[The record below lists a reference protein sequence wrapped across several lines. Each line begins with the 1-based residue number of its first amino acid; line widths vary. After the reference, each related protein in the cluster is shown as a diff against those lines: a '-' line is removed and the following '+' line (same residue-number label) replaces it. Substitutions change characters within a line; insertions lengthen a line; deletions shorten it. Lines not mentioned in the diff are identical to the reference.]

1 MRKRFGVRDVWKA
14 LDERPARAWPEGVL
28 HHGVRVLLLLALA
41 LMTVALFPVSP
52 VPDFPVLEKGMVA
65 EDDVIAEVGFPI
77 PKSEAEL
84 ARERAEAAAGVL
96 PIFVYNPAAADTMLA
111 RVERF
116 LARVDSAV
124 AVDASAQ
131 DPGAVRSLLQSYG
144 LPADDATI
152 TLLAAPRSRAQL
164 ERALDLAIR
173 TELPVGIASTVDV
186 EESGAAQL
194 RLRRGEGEV
203 LLSRDSLLTAPRFF
217 ERSMRHLPSA
227 SAAELSELHRLV
239 LIRFFEPSIKL
250 DHMATEEARERARR
264 AVPTIKGE
272 VLRGEKIVGAHE
284 QIRDA
289 ELERLQAYRDHLAS
303 LGPLDGAANVGR
315 SVGAFLYNVSILAIF
330 GVLLV
335 SYRRPIYEDLRHSLV
350 LAALIASLV
359 GVAAV
364 VAKNSWPVEL
374 VPIAFPAL
382 VVAGLWD
389 GRMALTLS
397 LTLAVLLAG
406 QEPYLGLSPLATLTM
421 GGAAAALGARV
432 VRRRSQNWISIAVI
446 TGAYVLAAT
455 SLGLLRSREITEVL
469 ASVGWGTMNAIAS
482 VLIATG
488 FLPLFEAFTRIT
500 TAQTLLELSD
510 MNHPLLQRLQREASG
525 TFSHSLNVANLAEAA
540 AREIDANALLTR
552 VGTYYHDIGKMLKP
566 QYFIENQPPGRN
578 PHDKLKPAMSA
589 AIVRGH
595 VTEGLRL
602 AEEAKLPECVK
613 AFIAEHHG
621 TQPISFFYERAKE
634 LDPEANLD
642 PRDFSYPGPKPRS
655 KETAI
660 VMLADSI
667 ESAAR
672 VLPEP
677 TPERIR
683 ALVERI
689 VETKISLGQLEE
701 APLTLNELAR
711 IKEQFVIG
719 LSGIYHQRID
729 YPTMRE
735 ESESPVA
742 PSEAPAGR
750 A

>member
-1 MRKRFGVRDVWKA
+1 MDRRFGVRDALKA
-14 LDERPARAWPEGVL
+14 LNERPARVWPEGVL
-28 HHGVRVLLLLALA
+28 HHGVRVLLLFALA
-41 LMTVALFPVSP
+41 LMTATFFPVSP

-65 EDDVIAEVGFPI
+65 EEDVIAEVGFPI
-77 PKSEAEL
+77 PKSEADL
-84 ARERAEAAAGVL
+84 ARERAEAAAGVS
-96 PIFVYNPAAADTMLA
+96 PIFVYHPAAADTMLG
-111 RVERF
+111 RVETF

-124 AVDASAQ
+124 AVDSAT
-131 DPGAVRSLLQSYG
+131 PGSGALRSLLQSYG
-144 LPADDATI
+144 LPADDATLD
-152 TLLAAPRSRAQL
+152 LLRTQRSRTQL
-164 ERALDLAIR
+164 ERALGLAIR

-186 EESGAAQL
+186 EESAAGQL
-194 RLRRGEGEV
+194 RLRRGDREV
-203 LLSRDSLLTAPRFF
+203 LLPRDSLLTAPRFF
-217 ERSMRHLPSA
+217 ERSMRHLPS
-227 SAAELSELHRLV
+227 SAAQLSELHRLV
-239 LIRFFEPSIKL
+239 LIRFFEPSITL
-250 DHMATEEARERARR
+250 DHAATEAARERARR

-303 LGPLDGAANVGR
+303 LGPLDGGANVGR
-315 SVGAFLYNVSILAIF
+315 SIGAVLFNLAILAIF

-335 SYRRPIYEDLRHSLV
+335 SYRRSIYENLRHVLV
-350 LAALIASLV
+350 LAVLIASLV
-359 GVAAV
+359 GIAAAV
-364 VAKNSWPVEL
+364 ARSSWPFEL
-374 VPIAFPAL
+374 IPIAFPAL
-382 VVAGLWD
+382 VVAVLWD
-389 GRMALTLS
+389 GRLALKLS

-421 GGAAAALGARV
+421 GGSAAALGARV
-432 VRRRSQNWISIAVI
+432 VRRRSQTWIFIAVI
-446 TGAYVLAAT
+446 IGAYVLAAT
-455 SLGLLRSREITEVL
+455 ALGLLRSRELTEIL
-469 ASVGWGTMNAIAS
+469 ASAGWGTMNAIAS

-500 TAQTLLELSD
+500 TDQTLLELSD
-510 MNHPLLQRLQREASG
+510 MNHPLLQRMQREASG

-540 AREIDANALLTR
+540 AREIKANALLTR

-566 QYFIENQPPGRN
+566 QYFIENQLPGRN
-578 PHDKLKPAMSA
+578 PHDKLKPATSA

-634 LDPEANLD
+634 LDPDATLD
-642 PRDFSYPGPKPRS
+642 PRDFAYPGPRPRS

-660 VMLADSI
+660 LMLADSV

-683 ALVERI
+683 SLVERI
-689 VETKISLGQLEE
+689 VETKIALGQLEE
-701 APLTLNELAR
+701 APLTLSELSR

-719 LSGIYHQRID
+719 LSGIYHHRID

-735 ESESPVA
+735 DAESPA
-742 PSEAPAGR
+742 TPSEAAAGR